1 MLYLLLGIVIVAAV
15 FAPKLW
21 VRYVMSRH
29 SAEIPGMPG
38 TGGELAVHLV
48 EKLALDGVSVEMT
61 GENQDHFDPST
72 RTVRLS
78 PGNYNGKSLTAVAV
92 AAHEV
97 GHAIQY
103 DRNERLIVLR
113 TRFAPIARLAERIG
127 VMAFMVMPIVTA
139 ITRLPHAA
147 GIMIA
152 AGLLCMMTA
161 VVFHLVTL
169 PVELDASFNKALPIL
184 TEGQFVAPDEEAAVR
199 SILKAAALTYV
210 SASLM
215 SLLNVAYAFEL
226 PMTACSSDCYTNTHF
241 A

>member
-1 MLYLLLGIVIVAAV
+1 MGIAILAAV

-21 VRYVMSRH
+21 VRHVMGRH
-29 SAEIPGMPG
+29 SAEIPCMPG
-38 TGGELAVHLV
+38 TGAELAVHLV
-48 EKLALDGVSVEMT
+48 EKLGLEGVSVEMT

-103 DRNERLIVLR
+103 DRNERLIILR
-113 TRFAPIARLAERIG
+113 TRFAPFARLAERIG
-127 VMAFMVMPIVTA
+127 VMAFMVMPVVTA

-161 VVFHLVTL
+161 VVFHLLTL

-184 TEGQFVAPDEEAAVR
+184 TEGQFVAPNEEPAVR
-199 SILKAAALTYV
+199 SVLKAAAFTYV
-210 SASLM
+210 AAALADLLSLWRWLM
-215 SLLNVAYAFEL
+215 ILRR
-226 PMTACSSDCYTNTHF
+226 
-241 A
+241 

>member
-1 MLYLLLGIVIVAAV
+1 MVIFGLLGIVIVAAV

-21 VRYVMSRH
+21 VRHVMGRH

-38 TGGELAVHLV
+38 TGAELAVHLV
-48 EKLALDGVSVEMT
+48 EKLELDGVTVEMT
-61 GENQDHFDPST
+61 GENQDHFDPT
-72 RTVRLS
+72 TKTVRLS
-78 PGNYNGKSLTAVAV
+78 PENYNGKSLTAVAV

-103 DRNERLIVLR
+103 HRNERLILLR
-113 TRFAPIARLAERIG
+113 TRFAPLARIAERIG
-127 VMAFMVMPIVTA
+127 VMTFMVMPIVTA
-139 ITRLPHAA
+139 ITRLPHTA

-161 VVFHLVTL
+161 VVFHLLTL

-184 TEGQFVAPDEEAAVR
+184 TEGAFVAPDEQPAVR

-210 SASLM
+210 AVALADLLSLWRW
-215 SLLNVAYAFEL
+215 LLIL
-226 PMTACSSDCYTNTHF
+226 RR
-241 A
+241 

>member
-21 VRYVMSRH
+21 VRHVMGRH
-29 SAEIPGMPG
+29 AAEIPGMPG
-38 TGGELAVHLV
+38 TGAELAVHLV
-48 EKLALDGVSVEMT
+48 EKFKLDGVSVEMA

-103 DRNERLIVLR
+103 HRNERLITLR
-113 TRFAPIARLAERIG
+113 TRFAPLARLAERIG
-127 VMAFMVMPIVTA
+127 VMAFMIMPVVTA
-139 ITRLPHAA
+139 VTRMPHAA

-152 AGLLCMMTA
+152 AGLLCMLSA
-161 VVFHLVTL
+161 VVFHLLTL

-184 TEGQFVAPDEEAAVR
+184 NEGQFVAPNEQKAVR
-199 SILKAAALTYV
+199 SVLKAAAFTYV
-210 SASLM
+210 AAALADLLSLWRWLM
-215 SLLNVAYAFEL
+215 ILRR
-226 PMTACSSDCYTNTHF
+226 
-241 A
+241 

>member
-1 MLYLLLGIVIVAAV
+1 MIFLLIGTVIIAAV

-21 VRYVMSRH
+21 VRHVMKRH
-29 SAEIPGMPG
+29 SAEIPDMPG
-38 TGGELAVHLV
+38 TGAELAVYLV
-48 EKLALDGVSVEMT
+48 EKFELDGVTVEKT

-72 RTVRLS
+72 KTVRLG
-78 PGNYNGKSLTAVAV
+78 PGNYDGKSLTAIAV

-103 DRNERLIVLR
+103 HGNERLITLR
-113 TRFAPIARLAERIG
+113 TQFAPFARYAERAG
-127 VMAFMVMPIVTA
+127 VMVFMVMPIATA
-139 ITRLPHAA
+139 ITRVPYTA

-161 VVFHLVTL
+161 VVFHLLTL

-184 TEGQFVAPDEEAAVR
+184 TEGKFVAPDEEPAVR

-210 SASLM
+210 AAALADLLSLWRW
-215 SLLNVAYAFEL
+215 LIILRR
-226 PMTACSSDCYTNTHF
+226 
-241 A
+241 

>member
-1 MLYLLLGIVIVAAV
+1 MLYLLLGIAVVAAV

-21 VRYVMSRH
+21 VGHVMRRH

-38 TGGELAVHLV
+38 TGAELAVHLV
-48 EKLALDGVSVEMT
+48 ETLGLDGVSVEMT

-103 DRNERLIVLR
+103 DRNERLITLR
-113 TRFAPIARLAERIG
+113 TRFAPFARLAERIG
-127 VMAFMVMPIVTA
+127 VMAFMIMPVVTA
-139 ITRLPHAA
+139 VTRLPHAA

-161 VVFHLVTL
+161 VVFHLLTL

-184 TEGQFVAPDEEAAVR
+184 NGGEYVAPNEQQAVR
-199 SILKAAALTYV
+199 SVLKAAAFTYV
-210 SASLM
+210 AAALADLLSLWRWLM
-215 SLLNVAYAFEL
+215 ILRR
-226 PMTACSSDCYTNTHF
+226 
-241 A
+241 

>member
-1 MLYLLLGIVIVAAV
+1 VLYLLLGIVIVAAV

-21 VRYVMSRH
+21 VRHVMGRH

-38 TGGELAVHLV
+38 TGAELAVHLV
-48 EKLALDGVSVEMT
+48 EKFKLDGVSVEMT

-103 DRNERLIVLR
+103 DRNERLITLR
-113 TRFAPIARLAERIG
+113 TRFAPFARLAERIG
-127 VMAFMVMPIVTA
+127 VMAFMIMPVVTA
-139 ITRLPHAA
+139 VTRMPHAA

-152 AGLLCMMTA
+152 AGLLCMLTA
-161 VVFHLVTL
+161 VVFHLLTL

-184 TEGQFVAPDEEAAVR
+184 SEGQFVAPNEEPAVR
-199 SILKAAALTYV
+199 SVLKAAAFTYV
-210 SASLM
+210 AAALADLLSLWRWLM
-215 SLLNVAYAFEL
+215 ILRR
-226 PMTACSSDCYTNTHF
+226 
-241 A
+241 

>member
-21 VRYVMSRH
+21 VRHVMGRH

-38 TGGELAVHLV
+38 TGAELAVHLV
-48 EKLALDGVSVEMT
+48 EKFKLDGVSVEMT
-61 GENQDHFDPST
+61 GEHQDHFDPIT

-103 DRNERLIVLR
+103 DRNERLITLR
-113 TRFAPIARLAERIG
+113 TRFAPFARLAERIG
-127 VMAFMVMPIVTA
+127 VAAFMIMPVVTA
-139 ITRLPHAA
+139 VTGLPHAA

-152 AGLLCMMTA
+152 AGLLCMLTA
-161 VVFHLVTL
+161 VVFHLLTL

-184 TEGQFVAPDEEAAVR
+184 SEGQFVAPNEEPAVR
-199 SILKAAALTYV
+199 SVLKAAAFTYV
-210 SASLM
+210 AAALADLLSLWRWLM
-215 SLLNVAYAFEL
+215 ILRR
-226 PMTACSSDCYTNTHF
+226 
-241 A
+241 

>member
-1 MLYLLLGIVIVAAV
+1 MGIAILAAV

-21 VRYVMSRH
+21 VRHVMGRH
-29 SAEIPGMPG
+29 SVEIPGMPG
-38 TGGELAVHLV
+38 TGAELAVHLV
-48 EKLALDGVSVEMT
+48 EKLELEGVRVEMT

-103 DRNERLIVLR
+103 DRNERLIILR
-113 TRFAPIARLAERIG
+113 TRFAPFARLAERIG
-127 VMAFMVMPIVTA
+127 VMAFMVMPVVTA

-161 VVFHLVTL
+161 VVFHLLTL

-184 TEGQFVAPDEEAAVR
+184 TEGQFVAPNEEQAVR
-199 SILKAAALTYV
+199 SVLKAAAFTYV
-210 SASLM
+210 AAALADLLSLWRWLM
-215 SLLNVAYAFEL
+215 ILRR
-226 PMTACSSDCYTNTHF
+226 
-241 A
+241 

>member
-1 MLYLLLGIVIVAAV
+1 MGIAILAAV

-21 VRYVMSRH
+21 VRHVMGRY
-29 SAEIPGMPG
+29 SAQIPGIPG
-38 TGGELAVHLV
+38 TGAELAVHLV
-48 EKLALDGVSVEMT
+48 EKLELEGVSVEMA

-103 DRNERLIVLR
+103 ERNERLIMLR
-113 TRFAPIARLAERIG
+113 TRLAPFARLAERIG
-127 VMAFMVMPIVTA
+127 VMAFMVMPVITVV
-139 ITRLPHAA
+139 TRLPHAA

-161 VVFHLVTL
+161 VVFHLLTL
-169 PVELDASFNKALPIL
+169 PVELDASFNKAMPIL
-184 TEGQFVAPDEEAAVR
+184 TEGQFIAPNEEQAVR
-199 SILKAAALTYV
+199 SVLKAAAFTYV
-210 SASLM
+210 AAALADLLSLWRW
-215 SLLNVAYAFEL
+215 LIILRR
-226 PMTACSSDCYTNTHF
+226 
-241 A
+241 

>member
-1 MLYLLLGIVIVAAV
+1 MGIAILAAV

-21 VRYVMSRH
+21 VRHVMGRH

-38 TGGELAVHLV
+38 TGAELAVHLV
-48 EKLALDGVSVEMT
+48 EKLGLEGVSVEMT

-103 DRNERLIVLR
+103 DRNERLIILR
-113 TRFAPIARLAERIG
+113 TRFAPFARLAERIG
-127 VMAFMVMPIVTA
+127 VMAFMVMPVVTA

-161 VVFHLVTL
+161 VVFHLLTL

-184 TEGQFVAPDEEAAVR
+184 TEGQFVAPNEEPAVR
-199 SILKAAALTYV
+199 SVLKAAAFTYV
-210 SASLM
+210 AAALADLLSLWRWLM
-215 SLLNVAYAFEL
+215 ILRR
-226 PMTACSSDCYTNTHF
+226 
-241 A
+241 

>member
-1 MLYLLLGIVIVAAV
+1 MGIAILAAV

-21 VRYVMSRH
+21 VRHVMGRH
-29 SAEIPGMPG
+29 SVEIPGMPG
-38 TGGELAVHLV
+38 TGAELAVHLV
-48 EKLALDGVSVEMT
+48 EKLELEGVSVEMT

-103 DRNERLIVLR
+103 DRNERLIILR
-113 TRFAPIARLAERIG
+113 TRFAPFARLAERIG
-127 VMAFMVMPIVTA
+127 VMAFMVMPVVTA

-161 VVFHLVTL
+161 VVFHLLTL

-184 TEGQFVAPDEEAAVR
+184 TEGQFVAPDEELAVR
-199 SILKAAALTYV
+199 SVLKAAAFTYV
-210 SASLM
+210 AAALADLLSLWRW
-215 SLLNVAYAFEL
+215 LIILRR
-226 PMTACSSDCYTNTHF
+226 
-241 A
+241 

>member
-21 VRYVMSRH
+21 VRHVMGRH

-38 TGGELAVHLV
+38 TGAELAVHLV
-48 EKLALDGVSVEMT
+48 EKFKLDGVSVEMT
-61 GENQDHFDPST
+61 GEHQDHFDPIT

-103 DRNERLIVLR
+103 DRNERLITLR
-113 TRFAPIARLAERIG
+113 TRFAPFARLAERIG
-127 VMAFMVMPIVTA
+127 VAAFMIMPVVTA
-139 ITRLPHAA
+139 VTRLPHAA

-152 AGLLCMMTA
+152 AGLLCMLTA
-161 VVFHLVTL
+161 VVFHLLTL

-184 TEGQFVAPDEEAAVR
+184 SEGQFVAPNEEPAVR
-199 SILKAAALTYV
+199 SVLKAAAFTYV
-210 SASLM
+210 AAALADLLSLWRWLM
-215 SLLNVAYAFEL
+215 ILRR
-226 PMTACSSDCYTNTHF
+226 
-241 A
+241 